1 MGFFNLSSTTE
12 APAAT
17 DQPVV
22 LHFNEE
28 SVSVPASE
36 LAGKTVAQLFASF
49 ASDLGDVAKAQRYI
63 HSGQIVDGTTT
74 VTPGMELRAAYT
86 SESKG

>member
-1 MGFFNLSSTTE
+1 MGFFNLSAPE
-12 APAAT
+12 APAST

-28 SVSVPASE
+28 SVSVPASDI
-36 LAGKTVAQLFASF
+36 AGKTVAQLFNSY
-49 ASDLGDVAKAQRYI
+49 ASDLGDVDKAQRYV
-63 HSGQIVDGTTT
+63 HSGQVINGDTT